1 MVVIK
6 AKKAVSSPKEL
17 FKRPAASSRA
27 QDAEGEEKAVEAL
40 EDGPAECEAEGPARA
55 SKKRPAAVPTAPAGK
70 TLRAARAKRVKVLED
85 ARADEGEEEADA
97 AGDDGEE
104 VLRKPAAAAK
114 AAKKKKT
121 IKKGSEVA
129 DTEQDLE
136 ATVASRKKELKGM
149 AAADLKTLV
158 LSKGLEAGAKADNV
172 EAVLALEARERA
184 AEARKLE
191 ELQGI
196 ERKRREEFASMQNAD
211 LKALCEKK
219 GLKQG
224 GTKDCKIERLLAK
237 AKEDGEIDEAY
248 NAMAR
253 EARRSNLMSMDKEAV
268 LEECARL
275 GVDPLVK
282 EVMVE
287 RILFRESWL
296 IG

>member
-70 TLRAARAKRVKVLED
+70 TLRAARAKRVKALED
-85 ARADEGEEEADA
+85 ARAEEGEEEADA

-104 VLRKPAAAAK
+104 VLRKPAAVAK
-114 AAKKKKT
+114 AAKKKT
-121 IKKGSEVA
+121 TKKGSEAA

-172 EAVLALEARERA
+172 EAVLAFEARERA
-184 AEARKLE
+184 AEAKKLE
-191 ELQGI
+191 ELRGI
-196 ERKRREEFASMQNAD
+196 ETKRREELASMQNAD

>member
-6 AKKAVSSPKEL
+6 AKKAVSSPKQL
-17 FKRPAASSRA
+17 FKRPAASSRV
-27 QDAEGEEKAVEAL
+27 QDVDKEKALEAL
-40 EDGPAECEAEGPARA
+40 EDEPAECEAEEPARA
-55 SKKRPAAVPTAPAGK
+55 SKKRPAAAPPTTPAGK
-70 TLRAARAKRVKVLED
+70 TLKAAQAKRAKD
-85 ARADEGEEEADA
+85 ARAEEGEEADDA
-97 AGDDGEE
+97 KGDGEE
-104 VLRKPAAAAK
+104 VLRKPATAAK
-114 AAKKKKT
+114 AAKKKIT
-121 IKKGSEVA
+121 TKKAPDAA
-129 DTEQDLE
+129 DAEQDPE
-136 ATVASRKKELKGM
+136 AAVASRKKELKGM
-149 AAADLKTLV
+149 VATDLKRLV

-184 AEARKLE
+184 ADAQKLE
-191 ELQGI
+191 ELRGL
-196 ERKRREEFASMQNAD
+196 ERRRREEFASMQSAD
-211 LKALCEKK
+211 LKALCEKR

-224 GTKDCKIERLLAK
+224 GTKDCKVDRLLAK

>member
-6 AKKAVSSPKEL
+6 AKKAVSSRKEL
-17 FKRPAASSRA
+17 FKRPATISGV
-27 QDAEGEEKAVEAL
+27 QDVEEEEEKAVEVL
-40 EDGPAECEAEGPARA
+40 EDQPAEREAEETAGA
-55 SKKRPAAVPTAPAGK
+55 SKKRPAAAPPAPAGK
-70 TLRAARAKRVKVLED
+70 TLRAARAKRAEALEA
-85 ARADEGEEEADA
+85 ARAEEGDEADA
-97 AGDDGEE
+97 AEGGGEE
-104 VLRKPAAAAK
+104 VLRKPAASAK
-114 AAKKKKT
+114 AAKKGLAKQ
-121 IKKGSEVA
+121 GSSEA
-129 DTEQDLE
+129 AGGEQDVE
-136 ATVASRKKELKGM
+136 ATVASRRKELKGM
-149 AAADLKTLV
+149 AAADLKVLV

-184 AEARKLE
+184 AEAQRRE
-191 ELQGI
+191 ELRGI
-196 ERKRREEFASMQNAD
+196 EGKRREELASMPSAD

-224 GTKDCKIERLLAK
+224 GTKECRVERLLAK

-253 EARRSNLMSMDKEAV
+253 EARRSSLMSMDKEAV

-296 IG
+296 MG